1 MVQENIEMDMTPM
14 IDCVFLLMIF
24 FVLVID
30 LSQKNLEDLILP
42 RAEFMEPDESPPE
55 SRPIIN
61 ILQNGTVVYGG
72 DVYFDP
78 YKDNKNYK
86 KIAELL
92 LDIRTKGLN
101 EGTLHLV
108 DKNTGGMTW
117 KVIDDP
123 ILIRADK
130 WTEWFW
136 VGEIM
141 KQCSQPEIAFW
152 KVQLALSEHDRETG
166 AERMFSRGLES
177 KLDAFLPFDTGET
190 WVVEEPGGDPILSE
204 EGLSIKIHVESK
216 GTPTYK
222 EGEGAGLVNPNTDRP
237 FRFVLKGHKLRWEVG
252 TKPLGSIEAVK
263 AELNRIAQDPIGMI
277 PDKKTGGKKLISCLI
292 QAYPGTCY
300 DDVVTIHDAAN
311 AAGFQEVNFGG
322 GLGFGK

>member
-78 YKDNKNYK
+78 TKDGKNYK

-108 DKNTGGMTW
+108 QKDDLAA

-130 WTEWFW
+130 WTEWHF
-136 VGEIM
+136 VGEVM
-141 KQCSQPEIAFW
+141 KQCSQPQIAFW
-152 KVQLALSEHDRETG
+152 KVQLALSDQDKETG
-166 AERMFSRGLES
+166 VKNAR
-177 KLDAFLPFDTGET
+177 
-190 WVVEEPGGDPILSE
+190 
-204 EGLSIKIHVESK
+204 IK
-216 GTPTYK
+216 
-222 EGEGAGLVNPNTDRP
+222 
-237 FRFVLKGHKLRWEVG
+237 
-252 TKPLGSIEAVK
+252 
-263 AELNRIAQDPIGMI
+263 
-277 PDKKTGGKKLISCLI
+277 
-292 QAYPGTCY
+292 
-300 DDVVTIHDAAN
+300 
-311 AAGFQEVNFGG
+311 
-322 GLGFGK
+322 